1 MLMDCKSTRTNQWT
15 VSKRS
20 VRKTRAATGH
30 SAWLEMSTEV
40 VGAIL
45 GGDASERRHAK
56 RPVHTCRKEA
66 SYAHTKGDGFD
77 FCSNTLFVLIFL
89 ERLRKMTT
97 FVN

>member
-56 RPVHTCRKEA
+56 RSVLTCRMYGSCTVQKEA
-66 SYAHTKGDGFD
+66 NAISATIHFLCSY
-77 FCSNTLFVLIFL
+77 SWSV
-89 ERLRKMTT
+89 
-97 FVN
+97 